1 MEKEDVLKKD
11 ACKLSNLSYQVQPI
25 MNDLLKTA
33 EDIASKANDTRIQMK
48 VLRKKNEELTK
59 ALKRI
64 DEGVLIVKQT
74 GTIFMDE
81 KEEQTLHDFI
91 KQTLKTWG

>member
-11 ACKLSNLSYQVQPI
+11 ARKISDLSYRVQPM

-33 EDIASKANDTRIQMK
+33 ENIVSLANDTRIQMK
-48 VLRKKNEELTK
+48 VLRKKTEELTK

>member
-11 ACKLSNLSYQVQPI
+11 ACKISDLSYRVQPM

-33 EDIASKANDTRIQMK
+33 ENIVSLANDTRIQMK
-48 VLRKKNEELTK
+48 VLRKKTEELKK

-64 DEGVLIVKQT
+64 DEGIIIVA
-74 GTIFMDE
+74 GTIFMDGD
-81 KEEQTLHDFI
+81 EEQTLHDFI